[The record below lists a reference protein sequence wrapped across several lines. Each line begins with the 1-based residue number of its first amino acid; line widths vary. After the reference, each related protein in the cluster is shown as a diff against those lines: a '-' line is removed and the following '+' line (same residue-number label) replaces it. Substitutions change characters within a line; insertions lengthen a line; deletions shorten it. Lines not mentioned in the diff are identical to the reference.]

1 MRVEVLYA
9 NSRIDVFDTD
19 KLSPKEPFSKSA
31 AIVNYELRCDL
42 IGERGLWLWV
52 HTYDTDS
59 PQGSDADSPPVGSRR
74 RGWRFLLAEAG
85 ELDDVER
92 ITADGEE
99 ISFRIGGELVD
110 AVRFRSM
117 VELLIDDAGRK
128 SKATCACEL
137 YDILS
142 EAEGFSPSDPLEIA
156 QEFGFGIRALD
167 AALALGSPAGENNGS
182 EGE

>member
-1 MRVEVLYA
+1 MKIEILYA

-19 KLSPKEPFSKSA
+19 KLSPREPFAKTA

-42 IGERGLWLWV
+42 LGERGLWLWV
-52 HTYDTDS
+52 HTYDTGT
-59 PQGSDADSPPVGSRR
+59 PQCADSENPPVGTRK

-117 VELLIDDAGRK
+117 VELLVDDAGRK

-142 EAEGFSPSDPLEIA
+142 EAQGFSASSPLGIA
-156 QEFGFGIRALD
+156 QTFGFGVRAMD
-167 AALALGSPAGENNGS
+167 AALALGGGAGLNDLEDN
-182 EGE
+182 